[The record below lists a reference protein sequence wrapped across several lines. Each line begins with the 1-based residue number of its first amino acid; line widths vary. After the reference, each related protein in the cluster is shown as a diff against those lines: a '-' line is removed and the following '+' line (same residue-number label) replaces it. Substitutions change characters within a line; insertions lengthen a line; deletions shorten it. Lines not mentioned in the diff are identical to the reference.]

1 MFTPKRAL
9 LLVSVVAGPLLVKKA
24 VQAALFRFTSTVVR
38 DETHS
43 R

>member
-9 LLVSVVAGPLLVKKA
+9 LLVSLVAGPVLAAKA

-38 DETHS
+38 DEKHG